1 MMRPK
6 VFVARKIP
14 EVGLSMLD
22 EHFEVKT
29 WEGELPPSREELKE
43 NIGEVQGLLALLTDR
58 IDGALL
64 DCAPKLRVVSNY
76 AVGYDNLD
84 LPALTERGIMATNTP
99 GVLTETTA
107 DLAFAL
113 LMSAARR
120 IVEGVGYVKAGHW
133 RTWGPRLLV
142 GQDIFGA
149 TLGIV
154 GLGRI
159 GLAVAKRAKGFNMQI
174 LYFDTNRNTE
184 AEAELGLRFV
194 SLEELLRT
202 SDFVTLHTP
211 LTNETRHLINRE
223 SLRLM
228 KGTAILI
235 NTARGPIVDEAA
247 LYEALVSGN
256 LAGAALDVTDPEPM
270 SVDNPL
276 LTLENVIVVPHI
288 ASASHAT
295 RNKMATMAAANLIA
309 GLNGERP
316 PNLLNEAV
324 LVRLK
329 N

>member
-1 MMRPK
+1 MK
-6 VFVARKIP
+6 TKIFVARKIP
-14 EVGLSMLD
+14 EVGLLMLA

-29 WEGELPPSREELKE
+29 WEGELPPSPEELKE
-43 NIGEVQGLLALLTDR
+43 NIAEVQGLLALLTDKV
-58 IDGALL
+58 DAALL
-64 DCAPKLRVVSNY
+64 DCAPKLCIVSNY

-113 LMSAARR
+113 LMSSARR
-120 IVEGVGYVKAGHW
+120 VVEGVQYVKDGKW

-142 GQDIFGA
+142 GQDIYGA

-159 GLAVAKRAKGFNMQI
+159 GLAVARRAKGFNMRI
-174 LYFDTNRNTE
+174 WYFDTNRNTE

-194 SLEELLRT
+194 TLEELLRI

-228 KGTAILI
+228 KHTAILI
-235 NTARGPIVDEAA
+235 NTARGPIVDEEA
-247 LYEALVSGN
+247 LYEVLAAGQ

-270 SVDNPL
+270 RVDSPL

-316 PNLLNEAV
+316 PNLLNEVV
-324 LVRLK
+324 LGRLR